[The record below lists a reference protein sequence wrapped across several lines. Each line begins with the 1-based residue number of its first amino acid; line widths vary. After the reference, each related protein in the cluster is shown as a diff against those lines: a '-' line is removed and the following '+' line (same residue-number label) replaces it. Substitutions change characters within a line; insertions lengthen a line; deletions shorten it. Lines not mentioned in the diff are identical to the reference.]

1 MGMTRGDVLTVCLA
15 RDLLPRYPIYM
26 SRGGCVGCFYKRKSE
41 VTAMVH
47 LRPDVMDELQA
58 LEEEVQDRR
67 EKYAVLFP
75 SIGMSIREF
84 RQQPLLFD
92 VEQVYGDAL
101 RRDEMTPACGLF
113 CNR

>member
-1 MGMTRGDVLTVCLA
+1 M
-15 RDLLPRYPIYM
+15 
-26 SRGGCVGCFYKRKSE
+26 
-41 VTAMVH
+41 
-47 LRPDVMDELQA
+47 
-58 LEEEVQDRR
+58 QDRR